1 MRKVAI
7 AGIGFTKVG
16 EPWERNI
23 KDLFAEATLAAMK
36 DAAHTEVDQLYVANM
51 MGAHLQGQLGMGAI
65 MAEAIGKPGLPA
77 VRIEAG
83 QASGG
88 VAFNEGVKAVA
99 SGLND
104 WVLVGGVEKMSDLL
118 PEAVTTA
125 LVGTEEQEYTAYT
138 GVTKTGLSAILHR
151 LYTHEYGATPEEIG
165 WFAARSHDNAV
176 GVAHAQYSFKLS
188 IERVMTSPMEADPI
202 RMMECA
208 AVADG
213 AAVVLLGPADKI
225 AAGIEVVASTV
236 ATDHTSLASRKHP
249 LTLEAVKK
257 AANKAYEVANVK
269 PKDVNVLEVTDDTTI
284 DGVLSLEDLGFVEK
298 GKGARFVAQG
308 HTARTGEI
316 PTNNFGGLKARGNPI
331 GATGLYQ
338 IVETV
343 IQLRGKAGANQIP
356 NAEIGMAQSMAS
368 VGSTCS
374 VAILRRI

>member
-1 MRKVAI
+1 
-7 AGIGFTKVG
+7 
-16 EPWERNI
+16 
-23 KDLFAEATLAAMK
+23 
-36 DAAHTEVDQLYVANM
+36 M
-51 MGAHLQGQLGMGAI
+51 MGAHMQGQLGMGAI
-65 MAEAIGKPGLPA
+65 MAEAIGKSGISA

-88 VAFNEGVKAVA
+88 VAFNEGVKSVA

-104 WVLVGGVEKMSDLL
+104 WVLIGGVEKMSDQL

-176 GVAHAQYSFKLS
+176 GVAHAQYPFKLS

-213 AAVVLLGPADKI
+213 AAAVLLGPAEKI
-225 AAGIEVVASTV
+225 EKGVEVAASIV

-249 LTLEAVKK
+249 LILEAVKK
-257 AANKAYEVANVK
+257 AANKAYEAADVK
-269 PKDVNVLEVTDDTTI
+269 PEDVDVLEVTDDTTI

-308 HTARTGEI
+308 HTARTGEM
-316 PTNNFGGLKARGNPI
+316 PTNNFGGLKARGNPV
-331 GATGLYQ
+331 GATGIYQ

-343 IQLRGKAGANQIP
+343 IQLRGKAGANQITE
-356 NAEIGMAQSMAS
+356 AKVGMAQSMAS

-374 VAILRRI
+374 VAILRRV

>member
-1 MRKVAI
+1 MRKVAV

-16 EPWERNI
+16 EPWDRNF
-23 KDLFAEATLAAMK
+23 KELFAEATLAALK
-36 DAAHTEVDQLYVANM
+36 DANHMEIDQLYVANM
-51 MGAHLQGQLGMGAI
+51 MGAHLQGQLSMGAI
-65 MAEAIGKPGLPA
+65 IAEAVGKPGLPA

-88 VAFNEGVKAVA
+88 VAFHEAVKAVA
-99 SGLND
+99 SGIND

-118 PEAVTTA
+118 PEAVTSA
-125 LVGTEEQEYTAYT
+125 LAGAEEQDYTAFT

-151 LYTHEYGATPEEIG
+151 LYSHEFGVTPEEIG

-176 GVAHAQYSFKLS
+176 GVAHAQYPFKLS

-213 AAVVLLGPADKI
+213 AAAVLLGPADKI
-225 AAGIEVVASTV
+225 EAGIEVTASSV
-236 ATDHTSLASRKHP
+236 ATDHLSIVARKHP

-257 AANKAYEVANVK
+257 AAAKAYEIAEIK
-269 PKDVNVLEVTDDTTI
+269 PKDIDVLEVTDDTTI
-284 DGVLSLEDLGFVEK
+284 DGVLSLEDLGFIEK
-298 GKGARFVAQG
+298 GKGAKFVALG
-308 HTARTGEI
+308 ATTRNGEI
-316 PTNNFGGLKARGNPI
+316 PTNNFGGLKARGNPV

-338 IVETV
+338 IAEIVL
-343 IQLRGKAGANQIP
+343 QLRGKAGANRIP
-356 NAEIGMAQSMAS
+356 EAKIGMAQSMAG

-374 VAILRRI
+374 VAILRRV

>member
-7 AGIGFTKVG
+7 AGIGFTKIG

-23 KDLFAEATLAAMK
+23 KELFAEAALNAMK
-36 DAAHTEVDQLYVANM
+36 DSTYNEIDQLYVANM
-51 MGAHLQGQLGMGAI
+51 MGAHLQGQIGMGAM
-65 MAEAIGKPGLPA
+65 MAEAIGRPGIPA

-99 SGLND
+99 SGFSD

-125 LVGTEEQEYTAYT
+125 LTYAEDQEYTAYT
-138 GVTKTGLSAILHR
+138 GVTKIGLSAILHR
-151 LYTHEYGATPEEIG
+151 LYSHEYGATPEEIG
-165 WFAARSHDNAV
+165 WFAVRSHDNAV
-176 GVAHAQYSFKLS
+176 GVSHAQYPFKLS

-213 AAVVLLGPADKI
+213 AAAVILGPADSV
-225 AAGIEVVASTV
+225 ANGIEVAASSV
-236 ATDHTSLASRKHP
+236 ATDHLSLASRKHP

-257 AANKAYEVANVK
+257 AAAKAYEIAKVN
-269 PKDVNVLEVTDDTTI
+269 PKDIDVLEVNDDTTI
-284 DGVLSLEDLGFVEK
+284 DGVLSLEDLGFAEK
-298 GKGARFVAQG
+298 GKGAKFVTQG
-308 HTARTGEI
+308 YTTRTGEI

-338 IVETV
+338 IAETV
-343 IQLRGKAGANQIP
+343 IQLRGKAGANQVP
-356 NAEIGMAQSMAS
+356 NAKIGMAQSMAG